1 MNDFDKAKY
10 VLENYAV
17 DEITR
22 RTSIPSASLFA
33 YINGTRNLAK
43 ASWQSVGKIAELYPS
58 NNTELAFSD
67 NHLSGHDKLQASITF
82 IQDYLN
88 EQRAIKENM
97 KVMLLGWDE
106 DESRYRFVY
115 SLDSQDGTVL
125 SYTDEPIRALTIQEE
140 LTGEIMRY
148 YFTRFGLY
156 PTVRPV
162 ITAFV
167 VGYEEYIHDKI
178 ETLYLI
184 VDEKDAMSDSVFS
197 ISPRYASFFSTRAA
211 AIEYIDNHLLETLQS
226 YEVIL

>member
-1 MNDFDKAKY
+1 MNDFEKAKY
-10 VLENYAV
+10 VLENYSV

-22 RTSIPSASLFA
+22 RTGIPAASLFA

-43 ASWQSVGKIAELYPS
+43 ASWQSVGKIAELYPT
-58 NNTELAFSD
+58 NNAELSPSD
-67 NHLSGHDKLQASITF
+67 NRLSGHDKLQASIAL

-88 EQRAIKENM
+88 EQGAVKEHM

-115 SLDSQDGTVL
+115 NLDSQDGTVL

-167 VGYEEYIHDKI
+167 VGYEEYIHDNI
-178 ETLYLI
+178 ETLYLNI
-184 VDEKDAMSDSVFS
+184 DERNELGEFVFS

-211 AIEYIDNHLLETLQS
+211 AIEYIDNQPLETLQS